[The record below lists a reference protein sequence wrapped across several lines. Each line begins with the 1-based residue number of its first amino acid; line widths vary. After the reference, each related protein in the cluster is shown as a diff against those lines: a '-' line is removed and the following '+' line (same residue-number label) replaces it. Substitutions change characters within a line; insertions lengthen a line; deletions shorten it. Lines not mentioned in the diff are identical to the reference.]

1 MRASPLLL
9 FILLVPASFAQIYSW
24 RDADGQMHYSDQP
37 PTGVAKPRKLE
48 TTGAPPE
55 DSEAARRKL
64 AQEEMDF
71 RKRQLDAAEADAKA
85 AKSAAEL
92 ADRQDNC
99 RKAKAYLQTLESGVR
114 ISRSNDKGEPAFL
127 DEQGRQQEIGAARRA
142 ADSWC
147 K

>member
-9 FILLVPASFAQIYSW
+9 FILLVPASLAQIYSW
-24 RDADGQMHYSDQP
+24 RDANGEMHYSDQP
-37 PTGVAKPRKLE
+37 PTGVARPRILE
-48 TTGAPPE
+48 TTKAPAE
-55 DSEAARRKL
+55 DGETARRKL

-99 RKAKAYLQTLESGVR
+99 RKAKAYLQTLESGIR
-114 ISRSNDKGEPAFL
+114 ISRSSDKGEPVFL
-127 DEQGRQQEIGAARRA
+127 DEQGRQQEISAARRA